1 MQIALFSDFLIK
13 STHYYI
19 IYNASLLMGAGAK
32 PQHTEKR
39 EREGRKIRKRSWF

>member
-1 MQIALFSDFLIK
+1 MQIALFSVFQIYTLL
-13 STHYYI
+13 YI
-19 IYNASLLMGAGAK
+19 IKELLLMGAVAK